1 MGYLRHFTVTHK
13 KENKNTMSARIGITL
28 TSSLPRILENKTVDK
43 PPGII

>member
-1 MGYLRHFTVTHK
+1 MGYLCHFAVTHE

-28 TSSLPRILENKTVDK
+28 TSILSRILENKTVDK